1 MTMKSTTVFFK
12 KISSSIAACVMA
24 LALGAPLS
32 AEEGGISKMVPFDS
46 EEVAI
51 NLEIG
56 DMASRS
62 GDYDSA
68 ISAYSRAYLLDN
80 KNFAAIYNLAYT
92 YQMKGALK
100 EALKYYKV
108 SMRMDEKRFE
118 PYLNSGAIY
127 MIENRRDLASEMFK
141 EALKI
146 EPGNISAIFNLAII
160 DIDGADY
167 KSALARLDG
176 ALNTPGEKTGRDYY
190 GLMLKKALCHVA
202 LGELE
207 AAAKCLN
214 FQSDDS
220 MEEIEKFYLTGCML
234 HKSGKTSEAAAAFQK
249 AVGLAGTPETE
260 GILKTLEEK
269 IAQFKSTK
277 KTGRISN

>member
-24 LALGAPLS
+24 LALSSPLA
-32 AEEGGISKMVPFDS
+32 AEEGGISKMIPFDS
-46 EEVAI
+46 EEVGI

-108 SMRMDEKRFE
+108 SMRLDEKRFE

-127 MIENRRDLASEMFK
+127 MIEKKYDLASEMFK

-146 EPGNISAIFNLAII
+146 EPGNISAIFNLAIM
-160 DIDGADY
+160 DIDGANY

-202 LGELE
+202 LGELS

-234 HKSGKTSEAAAAFQK
+234 HKSGKPSEAAAAFQK
-249 AVGLAGTPETE
+249 AVELARTPETE
-260 GILKTLEEK
+260 GVLKTLEEK